1 MVIILYNY
9 QGNDNV
15 INKDKTEI
23 VRYSIRM
30 KGNTSLTNP
39 IVPIHSDYDLI
50 NFNVNYCYISEFNR
64 YYFVDDIVPYP
75 NKIYRLTLRVDV
87 LESYKDDIL
96 NSSSQIR
103 VAGEMDYSS
112 NVSLDS
118 RQQIDI
124 YKGSNEFDEAF
135 DYVLVAL
142 GG

>member
-1 MVIILYNY
+1 MDIILYNY
-9 QGNDNV
+9 QGNNNV
-15 INKDKTEI
+15 INKDKTEV
-23 VRYSIRM
+23 VRYSIKM
-30 KGNTSLTNP
+30 KKNTSLTNP
-39 IVPIHSDYDLI
+39 IVPIYSDYDLI

-64 YYFVDDIVPYP
+64 YYFVDDVVPYP

-112 NVSLDS
+112 EVSLDS

-124 YKGSNEFDEAF
+124 YKGSNEFEEVF
-135 DYVLVAL
+135 DYVLVTL